1 MHKALK
7 DLPVF
12 DPATFRGRTADWK
25 KIVQGAPAGGH
36 RVVIEWGVMRGPNCF
51 VYPATR
57 RGLGINLMANVAH
70 AESDERW
77 ADYLEFEYVPQVVK
91 ALLDDGMNP
100 QVICVDLRPI
110 QIQRERRRAIEAAAR
125 AKSGVAAHH

>member
-1 MHKALK
+1 MHKALS

-25 KIVQGAPAGGH
+25 KIIQAAATGGN
-36 RVVIEWGVMRGPNCF
+36 RVVIEWGIMRGPNCF

-57 RGLGINLMANVAH
+57 RGLGINLMAAVPHN
-70 AESDERW
+70 ESDERW
-77 ADYLEFEYVPQVVK
+77 ADYLEFEYLPQVLK
-91 ALLDDGMNP
+91 ALQDDGLNP

-110 QIQRERRRAIEAAAR
+110 QIQRGRRRAIEVAAR